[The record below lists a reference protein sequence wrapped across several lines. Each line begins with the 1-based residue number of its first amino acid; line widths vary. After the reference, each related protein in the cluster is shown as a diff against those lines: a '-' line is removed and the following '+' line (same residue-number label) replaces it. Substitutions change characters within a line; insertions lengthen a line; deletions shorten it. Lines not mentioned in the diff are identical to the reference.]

1 MTTNDLPA
9 LQIELDKAKTK
20 DMNIEIDCT
29 VDTSV
34 SFLDVMLTNENGRL
48 RTTVYHKPTAEP
60 YYLPYTSD
68 HPHRYHRNIPYSALI
83 RAARLCSHV
92 NDFNLESLRLQMSLL
107 LGGYPPKFISN
118 QFLRFFQVNN
128 AMPVFEQLHEQV
140 YQRLHQQLI
149 HQMTLRQNKLEGS
162 MKDPV
167 RYPPILQKKTWDRT
181 LMYASYT
188 FETGPMVS
196 FPKEFHHW
204 WKKHYQ
210 YPGSPLN
217 KMKIRLLPK
226 TNRTLARSFIRKK
239 PPRQMLQ
246 LQPQQQQQHNS
257 SSKN

>member
-128 AMPVFEQLHEQV
+128 AMPVLQQLDEQV
-140 YQRLHQQLI
+140 YQRLHHRLI
-149 HQMTLRQNKLEGS
+149 HQMTLRENKLKGS

-167 RYPPILQKKTWDRT
+167 LYPPILQKKPWDSS
-181 LMYASYT
+181 LLYT
-188 FETGPMVS
+188 TYLFESGPMAS
-196 FPKEFHHW
+196 FHKTFRHW

-217 KMKIRLLPK
+217 KIKLRLLPK
-226 TNRTLARSFIRKK
+226 TNRTLARFFIHKK
-239 PPRQMLQ
+239 PPRRLLQ
-246 LQPQQQQQHNS
+246 LPKRHNDL